1 MRRILLCR
9 RRFQRRRY
17 RRNAGR
23 RRAEGLQFEF
33 RHCALRRLGNAKG
46 AIGHRGFEQVPS
58 FVLVARGQ
66 LQQAEVHLS
75 IADAFAFQLLPV
87 LDFAMSLSC
96 SYVIAPANTSASG
109 PGHVLRS
116 IFATF
121 AVNSCWS
128 GCPARTRARCNQI
141 TPSTSVGAKWTATEK
156 SSTAGWV
163 GIQLCSSAVPNAK
176 AEIGSRRIARVESA
190 IASPERH
197 ISMTMWIRRNADRA
211 LAVSHTI
218 EIMFNVPADF
228 PFGGI
233 SKISG
238 IMMKETEEAPG
249 TSPAGLTVTVTSE
262 SILIA
267 LSAAEGVVQG
277 NTKLLE
283 GRSWFDVP
291 IVYNNGQRAIVAI
304 ETGIH
309 G

>member
-1 MRRILLCR
+1 MLLCR

-87 LDFAMSLSC
+87 LDFAMS
-96 SYVIAPANTSASG
+96 
-109 PGHVLRS
+109 
-116 IFATF
+116 

-228 PFGGI
+228 PFGGS

-238 IMMKETEEAPG
+238 IMMRGTEEAPG
-249 TSPAGLTVTVTSE
+249 TSPAGPTVTVTSE